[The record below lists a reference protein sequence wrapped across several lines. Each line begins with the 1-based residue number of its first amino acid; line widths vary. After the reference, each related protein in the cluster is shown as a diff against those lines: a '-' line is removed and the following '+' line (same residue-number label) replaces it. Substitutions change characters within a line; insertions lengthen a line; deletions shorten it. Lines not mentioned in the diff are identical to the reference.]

1 MHRLLRYTLDLFAPA
16 PQPFAPPASDPCVPL
31 PPVSPP
37 PDFAS
42 PAGSVHL
49 PVFSHPQASRQA
61 LCAGLVVHYAFVRS
75 RRRTIGFQVGPQG
88 LSVRAPL
95 RTPLYVVD
103 AAMQEKADWIVRKLL
118 EVASRPQPQHALAMR
133 WADGME
139 LPYLGRSIMLRLDRR
154 SPRSVGPTWD
164 ARGETLWLPLGPD
177 ATPAQLQRAM
187 QRWMQEQALALFAQR
202 LAYFAPLLGVR
213 WSSLRLSNARTRW
226 GSAKSDGTVRLHWR
240 LLQFRPEVIDY
251 VVAHELSHLRVMDH
265 SPAFWA
271 TVATVA
277 PDYAALRREL
287 KQERLPAW

>member
-1 MHRLLRYTLDLFAPA
+1 MHRLLRYTLDLFAAAPA
-16 PQPFAPPASDPCVPL
+16 PDLPLPASAAVADVMDSRL
-31 PPVSPP
+31 PS
-37 PDFAS
+37 A
-42 PAGSVHL
+42 
-49 PVFSHPQASRQA
+49 FSHPLATRQA
-61 LCAGLVVHYAFVRS
+61 LCQGMEVRYAFARS

-103 AAMQEKADWIVRKLL
+103 AALQEKSAWIVRKLQ
-118 EVASRPQPQHALAMR
+118 EAATRPHPQHPVAMR

-139 LPYLGRSIMLRLDRR
+139 LPYLGRSVMLRMDRR
-154 SPRSVGPTWD
+154 QPRSAAPIWD
-164 ARGETLWLPLGPD
+164 AATDTLWLPLGAD
-177 ATPAQLQRAM
+177 AAPAQLQRAM
-187 QRWMQEQALALFAQR
+187 QRWMQEQALALFRQR
-202 LAYFAPLLGVR
+202 LAHFAPLLGVR

-251 VVAHELSHLRVMDH
+251 VVVHELSHLRVMDH

-271 TVATVA
+271 IVESVLPA
-277 PDYAALRREL
+277 YAALRREL

>member
-1 MHRLLRYTLDLFAPA
+1 MHRLLRYTLDLFTA
-16 PQPFAPPASDPCVPL
+16 APPAAALDAPPSDMALATVEVDPSL
-31 PPVSPP
+31 PPV
-37 PDFAS
+37 FC
-42 PAGSVHL
+42 
-49 PVFSHPQASRQA
+49 HPQATRQA
-61 LCAGLVVHYAFVRS
+61 LCAGLVVRYAFVRS

-103 AAMQEKADWIVRKLL
+103 AALQEKSAWIARKLH
-118 EVASRPQPQHALAMR
+118 EAATRPHPQHPLAMR

-139 LPYLGRSIMLRLDRR
+139 LPYLGRPIMLRMDRR
-154 SPRSVGPTWD
+154 QPRSAAPTWD
-164 ARGETLWLPLGPD
+164 AAGDTLWLPLGPD
-177 ATPAQLQRAM
+177 ASPAQLQRAM
-187 QRWMQEQALALFAQR
+187 QRWMQEQALTLFRQR
-202 LAYFAPLLGVR
+202 LAYFAPLLGVH

-271 TVATVA
+271 TVASVVPA
-277 PDYAALRREL
+277 YATLRREL
-287 KQERLPAW
+287 KQERLPTW

>member
-1 MHRLLRYTLDLFAPA
+1 MHRLLRYTLDLFAAA
-16 PQPFAPPASDPCVPL
+16 PGAAPLEPPL
-31 PPVSPP
+31 PALPP
-37 PDFAS
+37 LTGRADPS
-42 PAGSVHL
+42 L
-49 PVFSHPQASRQA
+49 PPFFFHPKASREA
-61 LCAGLVVHYAFVRS
+61 LCEGMLVRYAFARS

-103 AAMQEKADWIVRKLL
+103 AALQKKAAWIVRKLH
-118 EVASRPQPQHALAMR
+118 EVLTRPHPQHAPAMR

-139 LPYLGRSIMLRLDRR
+139 LPYLGRTIMLRLDRR
-154 SPRSVGPTWD
+154 QPRSMASGWD
-164 ARGETLWLPLGPD
+164 AAGDTLWLPLGSD

-187 QRWMQEQALALFAQR
+187 QRWMQEQALTLFQQR
-202 LAYFAPLLGVR
+202 LAHFAPLLGVR

-271 TVATVA
+271 TVESVVPA
-277 PDYAALRREL
+277 YAALRREL

>member
-1 MHRLLRYTLDLFAPA
+1 MHRLLRYTLDLFSAAPGA
-16 PQPFAPPASDPCVPL
+16 ALVEPPL
-31 PPVSPP
+31 PVSPP
-37 PDFAS
+37 WAAS
-42 PAGSVHL
+42 VDPSL
-49 PVFSHPQASRQA
+49 PPVFSHPKATRQA
-61 LCAGLVVHYAFVRS
+61 LCEGMLVRYAFVRS

-103 AAMQEKADWIVRKLL
+103 AALREKAVWIVRKLH
-118 EVASRPQPQHALAMR
+118 EAATRPHPQNPLGMR

-139 LPYLGRSIMLRLDRR
+139 LPYLGRTIMLRMDRR
-154 SPRSVGPTWD
+154 QPRSAAPVWD
-164 ARGETLWLPLGPD
+164 AAGDTLWLPLGAD

-187 QRWMQEQALALFAQR
+187 QRWLQDQALILFRQR

-213 WSSLRLSNARTRW
+213 WSNLRLSNARTRW

-271 TVATVA
+271 TVESVVPA
-277 PDYAALRREL
+277 YAALRREL